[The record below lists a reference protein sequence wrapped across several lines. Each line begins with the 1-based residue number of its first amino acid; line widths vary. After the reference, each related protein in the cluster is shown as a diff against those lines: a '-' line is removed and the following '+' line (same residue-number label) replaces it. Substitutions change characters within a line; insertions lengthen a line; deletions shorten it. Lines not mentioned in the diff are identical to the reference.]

1 MVDVGPGTLK
11 LHADYSWRD
20 KAYASAIAASAA
32 QRVGQTAAQIDAI
45 STTLQ
50 NTALIPSYGL
60 LNARIAYQ
68 LANPNVEFAVFAR
81 NITKEKYFTRLLATE
96 NTPLAF
102 TSYMPGD
109 PQTYGASVTFR
120 F

>member
-1 MVDVGPGTLK
+1 MGSGKLK
-11 LHADYSWRD
+11 LHADYSWRS
-20 KAYASAIAASAA
+20 KVFAASIAASAA
-32 QRVGQTAAQIDAI
+32 ARVGKTATEIAAI
-45 STTLQ
+45 SDSLQ
-50 NTALIPSYGL
+50 NTAMIPSYSL
-60 LNARIAYQ
+60 LNARIAFE
-68 LANPNVEFAVFAR
+68 LKDPNLEIALYAR

-109 PQTYGASVTFR
+109 PQTYGVSATVR

>member
-1 MVDVGPGTLK
+1 
-11 LHADYSWRD
+11 
-20 KAYASAIAASAA
+20 
-32 QRVGQTAAQIDAI
+32 
-45 STTLQ
+45 LQ
-50 NTALIPSYGL
+50 NTALIPSYSL
-60 LNARIAYQ
+60 LNARIAFQ
-68 LANPNVEFAVFAR
+68 LNEPNLEIALYAR

-109 PQTYGASVTFR
+109 PQTYGISATFR

>member
-1 MVDVGPGTLK
+1 M
-11 LHADYSWRD
+11 
-20 KAYASAIAASAA
+20 
-32 QRVGQTAAQIDAI
+32 
-45 STTLQ
+45 
-50 NTALIPSYGL
+50 IPSYGL
-60 LNARIAYQ
+60 LNARVAFQ
-68 LANPNVEFAVFAR
+68 FNEPNLELAFYAR

-96 NTPLAF
+96 NTALAF